1 MFVKVTN
8 GTIDQYPYTVGDLRR
23 DNPNTSFPKQ
33 VPEDTMAD
41 FGMYPVGYAAA
52 PDYNPDTHRIQNSNM
67 PELVDGKWTL
77 TKTVVELTPEQ
88 LEDRKA
94 QKKRQIKERRDKA
107 ISAGATINGM
117 SVATDDLSQ
126 QRITGA
132 ALAATVDNTT
142 TIKWKLPD
150 DTFVTLDATQIIGIA
165 QGVRAHVQ
173 ACFDREAELLAAVEA
188 GEVYDIDTGWPQ

>member
-8 GTIDQYPYTVGDLRR
+8 GQIDQYPYTVGDLRR

-33 VPEDTMAD
+33 VPEATMAQY
-41 FGMYPVGYAAA
+41 GVYPVGYAAA

-67 PELVDGKWTL
+67 PELADGKWTL

-94 QKKRQIKERRDKA
+94 QKRRQIKDRRDIA
-107 ISAGATINGM
+107 ISAGTTSNGM
-117 SVATDDLSQ
+117 TIATDDLSQ

-132 ALAATVDNTT
+132 ALAATIDPTT
-142 TIKWKLPD
+142 TVKWKMPD
-150 DTFVTLDATQIIGIA
+150 DTFVNLDSNQIIVIA
-165 QGVRAHVQ
+165 QLVRAHVQ
-173 ACFDREAELLAAVEA
+173 ACFDRESELLADLDA
-188 GEVYDIDTGWPQ
+188 GRDYDLNSGWPS